1 MASNVGRIFIETIVV
16 ELVSKNIIFNKPTA
30 HGLDSYFIINAK
42 WNSEVTDT
50 TSTNKN
56 VDSSSNISS
65 NINKSSSNE
74 NKEVADN
81 ISPPLSHNINTP
93 ISALKIHVKCE
104 LSTLANKTKTMSLNL
119 WKTVYAQQVSVN
131 KNVESLLQN
140 ISYL

>member
-1 MASNVGRIFIETIVV
+1 MASNVGRIFIKTIAV

-50 TSTNKN
+50 TSTNNN

-65 NINKSSSNE
+65 DINKSSSNE
-74 NKEVADN
+74 NTEVADN

>member
-1 MASNVGRIFIETIVV
+1 MASNVDRIFIETIVV

-50 TSTNKN
+50 SSTNKN
-56 VDSSSNISS
+56 VDSNSNISS
-65 NINKSSSNE
+65 DINKLSSNE
-74 NKEVADN
+74 NTEVAGN
-81 ISPPLSHNINTP
+81 ISPPLSRNINTP

>member
-1 MASNVGRIFIETIVV
+1 MASNVDRIFIETIVV

-74 NKEVADN
+74 NTEVADN

-104 LSTLANKTKTMSLNL
+104 LSTSANKTKTMSLNL
-119 WKTVYAQQVSVN
+119 WKLVYAQQVSVN
-131 KNVESLLQN
+131 KKVELLLQN
-140 ISYL
+140 ISYS

>member
-1 MASNVGRIFIETIVV
+1 MASNVGRIFIKTIVV

-50 TSTNKN
+50 TSTNNN

-65 NINKSSSNE
+65 DINKSSSNE
-74 NKEVADN
+74 NTEVADN